1 MEPRADFSCRAC
13 ARSAGEDGLH
23 VHVDLPVGST
33 RCPIRGT
40 KIQRLFNAVNVGNA
54 NARAHAKLIEHSSI
68 PAQMDAKNAQKSNST
83 ISGAAL
89 ERAGLTPQ
97 GALGTVQG
105 SPGATLYSRGGIDHR
120 GEPVLGSIGVIRS
133 LNKPRPMHG

>member
-23 VHVDLPVGST
+23 VHVDLPVTST

-40 KIQRLFNAVNVGNA
+40 KIQRLFNAVNVGSA
-54 NARAHAKLIEHSSI
+54 HARAHAKLIEHSSI
-68 PAQMDAKNAQKSNST
+68 PAQMDAQKPSST
-83 ISGAAL
+83 ISGHAL

-133 LNKPRPMHG
+133 LNKPRPTNG